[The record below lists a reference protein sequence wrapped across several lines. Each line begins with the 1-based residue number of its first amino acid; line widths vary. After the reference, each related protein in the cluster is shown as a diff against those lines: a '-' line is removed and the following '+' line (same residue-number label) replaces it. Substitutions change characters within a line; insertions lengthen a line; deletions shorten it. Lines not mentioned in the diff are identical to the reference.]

1 MRTIINVYIRTKKPV
16 ETYPG
21 VYEYAY
27 IKKEKVRAT
36 MSNLLVTLTD
46 SSSVNLQSSS
56 KTKMSYVI
64 SNCNPDTAK
73 RISYI
78 SYNGDLYEV
87 SSSDPYPPRMSSV
100 LGDIAKMN
108 EEELDIYTE

>member
-1 MRTIINVYIRTKKPV
+1 MRTIITVYIRTKKPV

-21 VYEYAY
+21 VYDYAY
-27 IKKEKVRAT
+27 TKIEKVRAT

-56 KTKMSYVI
+56 KTKMSYVL

-73 RISYI
+73 RINYI

-100 LGDIAKMN
+100 LGDIAKIK
-108 EEELDIYTE
+108 EEELDIYTG